1 MNANVF
7 QQQESGLKTSPRP
20 SEYDHVSY
28 LAGVRIMSP
37 SRNPVQV
44 GQCNVVL
51 STVLNQLI
59 TLAKNGHE
67 FAYWQQKKI
76 VNNLNSDFRAIMII
90 LILKSISV
98 AGEKYI
104 NTIFDIIPP
113 L

>member
-44 GQCNVVL
+44 G
-51 STVLNQLI
+51 
-59 TLAKNGHE
+59 
-67 FAYWQQKKI
+67 
-76 VNNLNSDFRAIMII
+76 
-90 LILKSISV
+90 
-98 AGEKYI
+98 
-104 NTIFDIIPP
+104 
-113 L
+113 